1 MHAYLYIY
9 INTVY
14 TYMCAHQSY
23 TSITSIR
30 KIKNDQSSRV
40 HAGHTFCTSKTH
52 SQQMFDFNHR

>member
-1 MHAYLYIY
+1 
-9 INTVY
+9 
-14 TYMCAHQSY
+14 MCAHQSY
-23 TSITSIR
+23 TSITSIW